1 MNDKYS
7 NIKSLIAKVD
17 ATNVDLNDKQTFI
30 KEIKSAL
37 SIGDTCPICGNEIQS
52 LGEQIDFESIAK
64 KKEQIEELENN
75 KTTLKETLI
84 RLESRREE
92 LKIEKVS

>member
-1 MNDKYS
+1 MNEKYS

-30 KEIKSAL
+30 EEIKSAL

-52 LGEQIDFESIAK
+52 LGEHIDFESIAK
-64 KKEQIEELENN
+64 RKNR
-75 KTTLKETLI
+75 LKN
-84 RLESRREE
+84 
-92 LKIEKVS
+92 LKIIKPH

>member
-1 MNDKYS
+1 MN
-7 NIKSLIAKVD
+7 ILI
-17 ATNVDLNDKQTFI
+17 
-30 KEIKSAL
+30 
-37 SIGDTCPICGNEIQS
+37 
-52 LGEQIDFESIAK
+52 FESIAK

-75 KTTLKETLI
+75 KTALKETLI